1 MTGKNYII
9 ALFVLFLIAF
19 LSNSCEYEP
28 HKVFYRAVYEDVPP
42 PEVQVV
48 EMFIESDTVFLYSD
62 KKIRFKFV
70 SSDQEIEAVR
80 FVIDDVEKYIVSS
93 NTGIFTLVYNSLTYG
108 IHTLDLEVYTAKG
121 SGSIAEQLGLE
132 GYVFT
137 KTWVL
142 DVVDYMGNINNTI
155 TSTVKNG
162 LLNLTWARYRGSD
175 FSEYILNKSG
185 YSAEIIKLSSNH
197 YIDRSYVGEF
207 AMYDVKVSTAD
218 GLLLPWGNLL
228 LGGDLPRLYFSVS
241 DNNLYTVKWNR
252 SKYFGAI
259 DTFKMNISNDFRSS
273 YSTYYTTGNPE
284 DTVCNISPAYF
295 GDIISLKLRVIPKN
309 SIQYNPENY
318 YLFESYLSDIRPGF
332 QFSMVNGQVIQDIR
346 QVSKDEFLCIAGY
359 NNLIKYSVSQ
369 RRISGH
375 YYFTDCLDNEIY
387 SLSASASGRFLTIY
401 GNCNKDVMLAN
412 SGNFNNNNVRDLK
425 SLIGDFYLPY
435 IPVSDSG
442 TVLVDSINK
451 GFFLYDHPAG
461 SVLTYYQKEN
471 FKTSGLAISANGKYI
486 ILKDDSLRLVQ
497 YSDSQFINI
506 RSFSRDS
513 PPAFFEFHGEFPDRL
528 VIWEENEFSV
538 KQCADF
544 SDVYRFG
551 LIDSRILDIDYF
563 NNRMLTWSAGHLF
576 VRSLND
582 GTLINDI
589 PLIIDPTSDGKACY
603 LVNNAIVSINGVL
616 YFIEE

>member
-1 MTGKNYII
+1 MARGKYLEV
-9 ALFVLFLIAF
+9 LFNLFLIAF
-19 LSNSCEYEP
+19 LSNSCEYGP
-28 HKVFYRAVYEDVPP
+28 HKVFYPDVDEDVPP

-48 EMFIESDTVFLYSD
+48 EMFMESDTLFLYSD
-62 KKIRFKFV
+62 KEIRFKFV
-70 SSDQEIEAVR
+70 STDQEIKAVR
-80 FVIDDVEKYIVSS
+80 FVIDGFEKYIVSS

-108 IHTLDLEVYTAKG
+108 IHTLNLEVYTAKG

-155 TSTVKNG
+155 TSTGKNG
-162 LLNLTWARYRGSD
+162 LLNLTWDHYRGSD
-175 FSEYILNKSG
+175 FREYILNKSG
-185 YSAEIIKLSSNH
+185 YTTEIIKLSSNH
-197 YIDRSYVGEF
+197 YIDSSYVGEF
-207 AMYDVKVSTAD
+207 AIYDVKVSTEN

-228 LGGDLPRLYFSVS
+228 LGGDLPGLYFRVS
-241 DNNLYTVKWNR
+241 DNNLYTVKWGR

-259 DTFKMNISNDFRSS
+259 DTFKLYISNDFRSS

-284 DTVCNISPAYF
+284 DTVCNISSAYF
-295 GDIISLKLRVIPKN
+295 GDIISLKIRVIPKK
-309 SIQYNPENY
+309 SLQYNPANY

-346 QVSKDEFLCIAGY
+346 QVSKDEFICIAGY
-359 NNLIKYSVSQ
+359 NNLIRYSVSQ
-369 RRISGH
+369 RRISEH
-375 YYFTDCLDNEIY
+375 YYFTGCIINDFF

-401 GNCNKDVMLAN
+401 GNCNKDIMLAN
-412 SGNFNNNNVRDLK
+412 SGNFKNNNMRDLK

-442 TVLVDSINK
+442 TVLVDSINR
-451 GFFLYDHPAG
+451 GFFLYDYSAG
-461 SVLTYYQKEN
+461 SVLTYYKKEN
-471 FKTSGLAISANGKYI
+471 FKASGLAISANGKYS

-497 YSDSQFINI
+497 YSNSQFINK
-506 RSFSRDS
+506 RSFSKDS
-513 PPAFFEFHGEFPDRL
+513 PPAFFEFHGEYPDWL
-528 VIWEENEFSV
+528 VIWEENEFAV

-544 SDVYRFG
+544 SDVYVFG
-551 LIDSRILDIDYF
+551 LTDTRILDIDYF

-603 LVNNAIVSINGVL
+603 IVNNAIVSLNGVL